1 MLLSPEIWV
10 PHLQFLLQTISI
22 MYPMNPNDM
31 SKKKYY
37 DMINN
42 LPVFFPEKPMG
53 KYFTKLL
60 DQYPLTPYLKS
71 RESFMRWVHFINNK
85 INVFMNREQETFYDS
100 LENYYKAYKPNE
112 IIKQENSKKKKK
124 YIEISIIIGTIAFII
139 YLLKKKE

>member
-1 MLLSPEIWV
+1 MLLSPEIWI

-22 MYPMNPNDM
+22 MYPINPNDV

-42 LPVFFPEKPMG
+42 LPVFFPDKPMG
-53 KYFTKLL
+53 NYFTKLL
-60 DQYPLTPYLKS
+60 DQYPLTPYLKT

-100 LENYYKAYKPNE
+100 LENYYKLYKPQE
-112 IIKQENSKKKKK
+112 IIKLENSKKKKK
-124 YIEISIIIGTIAFII
+124 YIEISIIIFVIVMII
-139 YLLKKKE
+139 YLLKKE